1 MNLEHC
7 RKDAKALLRGVAA
20 QDADALARAHA
31 VLGERVR
38 ARFLLSDAQHVVA
51 VERGYRSW
59 RELRAAAPRSER
71 VVESELMYR
80 PGDRVL
86 VYVARRA
93 HRITASDR
101 GAAYERAAVSVP
113 WRGAAERLERE
124 LNVNVSGMGAVWLP
138 VVAAGPGE
146 RAIVAR
152 IARASL
158 TFYEDLLELE

>member
-7 RKDAKALLRGVAA
+7 RKHAKALLRGVAG
-20 QDADALARAHA
+20 QDPDALARAGA

-59 RELRAAAPRSER
+59 RELRAASPRSER
-71 VVESELMYR
+71 VVNSELMYR

-86 VYVARRA
+86 VYVVRRA
-93 HRITASDR
+93 QRVTVSDR

-113 WRGAAERLERE
+113 WRGVAVRLERE

-138 VVAAGPGE
+138 VVPAGPGE
-146 RAIVAR
+146 RAIVER

>member
-20 QDADALARAHA
+20 QDPDALARAYA
-31 VLGERVR
+31 VLDERVR

-71 VVESELMYR
+71 YRRGVV
-80 PGDRVL
+80 
-86 VYVARRA
+86 
-93 HRITASDR
+93 
-101 GAAYERAAVSVP
+101 
-113 WRGAAERLERE
+113 
-124 LNVNVSGMGAVWLP
+124 P

-146 RAIVAR
+146 RAIVER